1 MKFLCPAC
9 ERLTAFSGFRVEG
22 DLLMLRCSRCGVE
35 SRSSAAAAEQDPI
48 AIGLVQGAPSAPAST
63 LSREAAPTA
72 ISPAEIP
79 APSADASSVP
89 EGYCPKCIA
98 VRPAEASACAQCG
111 LVFANFKP
119 EELEPSPPIAE
130 QFQRLISNWEN
141 IEEHDRLLQ
150 AALIQG
156 ELATVGRLYRIRLAR
171 APQDAYAARGRDE
184 VLRLATASSAAL
196 ANTKSA
202 EEPRAPRP
210 WKYLLL
216 LAILALCAIAFFG
229 LYRQLRTVSS

>member
-9 ERLTAFSGFRVEG
+9 ERLTAFSGFRVDG

-35 SRSSAAAAEQDPI
+35 SRSSAAAAEEDPI
-48 AIGLVQGAPSAPAST
+48 AIAPVQGAPSATST

-72 ISPAEIP
+72 IPAAEIP
-79 APSADASSVP
+79 AQSADASSVP

-98 VRPAEASACAQCG
+98 VHPAQASACAQCG

-119 EELEPSPPIAE
+119 EELEPSPPIAD
-130 QFQRLISNWEN
+130 QFQRLSSNWEN
-141 IEEHDRLLQ
+141 IDEHDRLLQ

-184 VLRLATASSAAL
+184 VLRLATASSTAL
-196 ANTKSA
+196 ANAKSA
-202 EEPRAPRP
+202 EEPRAARP